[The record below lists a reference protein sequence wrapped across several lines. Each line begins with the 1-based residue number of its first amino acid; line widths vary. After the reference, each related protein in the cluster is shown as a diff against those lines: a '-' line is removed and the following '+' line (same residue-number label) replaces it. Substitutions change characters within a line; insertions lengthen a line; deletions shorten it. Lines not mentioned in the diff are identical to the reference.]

1 MRILLF
7 QVNYVLIHADHCFEA
22 LNINRKLLQSYDEDI
37 K

>member
-7 QVNYVLIHADHCFEA
+7 QVNYVLIHYFEA